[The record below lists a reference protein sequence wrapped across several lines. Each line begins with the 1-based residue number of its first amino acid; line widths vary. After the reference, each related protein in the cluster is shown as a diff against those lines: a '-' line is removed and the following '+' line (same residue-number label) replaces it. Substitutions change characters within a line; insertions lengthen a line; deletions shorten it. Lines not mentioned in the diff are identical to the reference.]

1 MTLKAYLD
9 NIQAQTGKTLEDFK
23 VLAEKKGLL
32 EPGVKTGQIVDWL
45 KQDFYL
51 GHGHAMAIVLTLKN
65 ATQPKTTKDESI
77 AKHFSGGKARW
88 REPYDALLAKVKE
101 FGPDVSVVQVTS
113 ERMDIG
119 IKLKGAKKDDRFE
132 TAGAWNA
139 MVTHRVRITDPRQVD
154 ANVLNWLEQAYE
166 SARSN
171 NSRAFAG

>member
-1 MTLKAYLD
+1 LPNKL
-9 NIQAQTGKTLEDFK
+9 F
-23 VLAEKKGLL
+23 
-32 EPGVKTGQIVDWL
+32 VDWL
-45 KQDFYL
+45 KQDFGL
-51 GHGHAMAIVLTLKN
+51 GHGYAMAIILTLKN
-65 ATQPKTTKDESI
+65 ATQPKTTNDESI

-88 REPYDALLAKVKE
+88 RKPYDALLAKVME
-101 FGPDVSVVQVTS
+101 FGPDVSVSPTDSYISMLRKGKKFAIVQVTS

-132 TAGAWNA
+132 AAGAWNA

-171 NSRAFAG
+171 NPRAFAG